1 MKSVG
6 GECLCMHMVKP
17 LELKYDTR
25 MKESCKTDCRFGILV
40 KNCIGKVTSDVSYV
54 TSVTSVTSFS

>member
-6 GECLCMHMVKP
+6 GGCLCMHMVKP

-40 KNCIGKVTSDVSYV
+40 KNCI
-54 TSVTSVTSFS
+54 

>member
-6 GECLCMHMVKP
+6 GGCLCMHMVKP

-40 KNCIGKVTSDVSYV
+40 KNCTIVYKKYLQT
-54 TSVTSVTSFS
+54 FHM